1 MKISLSL
8 IATTIT
14 IVIVMA
20 NTANAL
26 ASAPS
31 DGKLRG
37 GRKKGDKVK
46 VKDSFPPCSTSC
58 SSGQTC
64 TPSVEYEVCTEEY
77 NPVCGCDG
85 QTYSNECSAFRAG
98 MNVATTGSCW
108 VWKWI
113 YDWCSP
119 SMSSVCSYTIG
130 TVARFPMC
138 AAKWRRSGLVRERCV

>member
-1 MKISLSL
+1 MSPLQDQAQNTDNNNFHQTSSQSRIQGQDCRQPIAMKISLSL

-14 IVIVMA
+14 IVMA
-20 NTANAL
+20 NTATAL

-31 DGKLRG
+31 ARKLRG
-37 GRKKGDKVK
+37 EYRRKKGEKVK
-46 VKDSFPPCSTSC
+46 VKDSFSPCSTSC

-64 TPSVEYEVCTEEY
+64 TPSEEYEMCTEEY

-108 VWKWI
+108 V
-113 YDWCSP
+113 
-119 SMSSVCSYTIG
+119 
-130 TVARFPMC
+130 
-138 AAKWRRSGLVRERCV
+138 